1 MKSLLKSNS
10 KIPLTEVQ
18 IAWLSV
24 EGWTAEQLLFV
35 VEHGSQISV
44 DINSLGDSEH
54 QRVQKAMKVKAR
66 LDKQA
71 RGNNREYDSKNKLQG
86 SNTPSWFR
94 TSFTR
99 DLFK

>member
-1 MKSLLKSNS
+1 MKSLLASTS

-18 IAWLSV
+18 LAWLSV
-24 EGWTAEQLLFV
+24 EGWTTEQLLFV
-35 VEHGSQISV
+35 VEHGRQISV
-44 DINSLGDSEH
+44 DINSLGESEH

-71 RGNNREYDSKNKLQG
+71 RGNNREYDSKNKLQR
-86 SNTPSWFR
+86 SDTPSWFR
-94 TSFTR
+94 KGFAR